1 MSIKMKLSAK
11 ATKQLETLATN
22 LDLRRNIV
30 CRMALAVSLNE
41 KTAPKTDDAD
51 FSGQEFNKPTIMGTE
66 EQLFNALIIQ
76 HYGRKLPEEE
86 LFSKYVRAEIINGLE
101 IMTADYSKINS
112 PVQFLEKLCRS
123 YGEIDL
129 QKEDL

>member
-1 MSIKMKLSAK
+1 MSSKMKLSAK
-11 ATKQLETLATN
+11 ATRQLETLSAN

-41 KTAPKTDDAD
+41 RVAPSTDDAD

-66 EQLFNALIIQ
+66 EQLFYALITQ
-76 HYGRKLPEEE
+76 HYGRRLSEEE

-101 IMTADYSKINS
+101 KMSNDYTRINS
-112 PVQFLEKLCRS
+112 PVGYLKSLCKKD
-123 YGEIDL
+123 GEITID
-129 QKEDL
+129 KE